1 MFFTENT
8 LKLILYIL
16 KSASGFFVVR
26 KGQLDWNFVVI
37 LILNIL
43 GFVKRVITGQVEQ
56 TFLCNKSICIL

>member
-8 LKLILYIL
+8 LKLILCIL